1 MLKLKNLL
9 VLVSRLSVGNF
20 IQKNKLIIRKKTA
33 INYLKDGI
41 RRRKFNNC
49 PPKERSIEISQKQE
63 VKFVIV
69 SASSNT

>member
-41 RRRKFNNC
+41 RRRKFNNF

-69 SASSNT
+69 SAS